1 VNWADDL
8 RAKLFERRT
17 VLLSGELSD
26 TVAGN
31 AAAELMTLDASGDDP
46 VDLRIDAFGGTFETA
61 FTLIDTIDLLG
72 VPVTATCM
80 GRAEGPVV
88 GVLAVAHRR
97 IAAPHARLR
106 LCLPTVGFDGRSREM
121 VGWADDQRRQLERF
135 AQRVA
140 AATGLSVERVTAE
153 LDAGRY
159 LDAAEA
165 RRLRLVDEVYAT
177 ALR

>member
-1 VNWADDL
+1 VNWPDEL

-17 VLLSGELSD
+17 VLLSGELD
-26 TVAGN
+26 AATAGH
-31 AAAELMTLDASGDDP
+31 AAAELMTLDASGDNP
-46 VDLRIDAFGGTFETA
+46 VDLRIDACGGTFEAA
-61 FTLIDTIDLLG
+61 FTLMDVIDLLG

-97 IAAPHARLR
+97 VAAPHARLR
-106 LCLPTVGFDGRSREM
+106 LCLPAVAFDGRSRE
-121 VGWADDQRRQLERF
+121 VAGWANDQRRQVDRF

-140 AATGLSVERVTAE
+140 GASGLSAERVLAE
-153 LDAGRY
+153 LEAGRY

-165 RRLRLVDEVYAT
+165 RRLRLIDEVYAT